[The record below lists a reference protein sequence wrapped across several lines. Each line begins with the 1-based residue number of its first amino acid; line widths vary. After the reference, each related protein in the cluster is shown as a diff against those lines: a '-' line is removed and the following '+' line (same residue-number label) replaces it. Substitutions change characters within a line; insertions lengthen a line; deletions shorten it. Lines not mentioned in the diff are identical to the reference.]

1 MNAWNLLQ
9 HWSNRPPTPKS
20 ETFQPKLKIQTH
32 VGIVETIT
40 YNNSREHEFSS
51 SKNLSIYRFLPQT
64 EKFPDNSNYT
74 RRNNAQQ
81 CAIGNLQTIM
91 CRRISYVSHVA
102 HTHSALFLFILCV
115 KEHVLRNGEPH
126 DRFFWIFYESVVQC
140 TMYLLIEI

>member
-91 CRRISYVSHVA
+91 CRRISYVSL
-102 HTHSALFLFILCV
+102 HTLILLYSSLFFVSKNTYCETVNHMI
-115 KEHVLRNGEPH
+115 
-126 DRFFWIFYESVVQC
+126 DSSESF
-140 TMYLLIEI
+140 MSL